1 MLGRTEDW
9 HSHLASAHKVTE
21 WHTKAPS
28 SEPPAATAHLS
39 KSAWMGNHNMGSGL
53 EYHAPDPET
62 RVHTVLPDAQPELKC
77 LANAQTSCHC
87 DAWQR
92 HNKKRKKK
100 LKSQSGFVL
109 SFGRHSVGVG
119 KRTHTHTLHVPSVSF
134 FLFRQS
140 SGSQKFPQQ
149 DSKWWKASRNEVCR
163 RKQAKSFSQRL
174 HSDV

>member
-1 MLGRTEDW
+1 MMLGHTADW

-77 LANAQTSCHC
+77 PANEQTSCHC
-87 DAWQR
+87 DAWR
-92 HNKKRKKK
+92 GHNKKRKKK

-109 SFGRHSVGVG
+109 SLGRHSVGVG
-119 KRTHTHTLHVPSVSF
+119 KRKRTHTHTHYICPVSRSSF
-134 FLFRQS
+134 FVRVLDHRNFRS
-140 SGSQKFPQQ
+140 KTRSGGRPPATKFG
-149 DSKWWKASRNEVCR
+149 REV
-163 RKQAKSFSQRL
+163 
-174 HSDV
+174 